1 MEIIKYDGLLPVDEA
16 IKADEPLL
24 AVISFDG
31 RKAIVSHI
39 DEAVEHH
46 ILLRK
51 AGYKGTEIDEFFRIA
66 VDRAEGA
73 SWTFICPANYK
84 NISDKTRRIAAFY
97 KDGFSVISMF
107 LSELGYLVDI
117 SIPKRYRRHIDELR
131 E

>member
-1 MEIIKYDGLLPVDEA
+1 MEIIKYNGNMPVDEA
-16 IKADEPLL
+16 IKVDDPLL

-31 RKAIVSHI
+31 EKAFVSHI

-51 AGYKGTEIDEFFRIA
+51 VGYTGTEIDRFFRIA

-73 SWTFICPANYK
+73 SWTFICPADYK

-97 KDGFSVISMF
+97 KDGFAVISRF
-107 LSELGYLVDI
+107 LSEIGYLVDI
-117 SIPKRYRRHIDELR
+117 SIPKRYRRHLEELK
-131 E
+131 

>member
-1 MEIIKYDGLLPVDEA
+1 MEIIKYDGNMPVDEA
-16 IKADEPLL
+16 IRVDDPLL

-31 RKAIVSHI
+31 EKAIVSHI

-51 AGYKGTEIDEFFRIA
+51 AGYTGNEIDEFFRIA

-84 NISDKTRRIAAFY
+84 NIADKTRRVAAFY
-97 KDGFSVISMF
+97 KDGFTVISKF
-107 LSELGYLVDI
+107 LSEIGYLVDI
-117 SIPKRYRRHIDELR
+117 SIPKRYRRHLEELK
-131 E
+131 